1 MNLLPDWPL
10 LLAFAAATLALNLTP
25 GPDMAYITMRSLT
38 QGRAAGIAAS
48 FGVGAGSLMHTL
60 LAAIGVSAILQHSE
74 FAFALLKY
82 AGAAYLV
89 VVAWGL
95 LRAGTHDAAAQGA
108 PPPRPT
114 ARIFAEGAL
123 TNILNPKVAL
133 FFLAFLPQFVAAD
146 AASPALSLA
155 TLGLLFNAS
164 GTAVNCLIA
173 VAAAGARDR
182 LTLSSFWRAT
192 LRRLAAVVFV
202 GLAVRLALAA
212 RP

>member
-10 LLAFAAATLALNLTP
+10 LFAFAAATLALNLTP
-25 GPDMAYITMRSLT
+25 GPDMAYVTMRSLA

-48 FGVGAGSLMHTL
+48 IGVGAGSLVHTV
-60 LAAIGVSAILQHSE
+60 LAAVGVSAVLQHSE

-95 LRAGTHDAAAQGA
+95 LRADAQGA
-108 PPPRPT
+108 APQDSPPRT
-114 ARIFAEGAL
+114 LARIFLEGAL

-146 AASPALSLA
+146 AQQPALSLA
-155 TLGLLFNAS
+155 ALGLLFNVS

-173 VAAAGARDR
+173 AAAAGARAR
-182 LTLSSFWRAT
+182 LTLSAVWRNV
-192 LRRLAAVVFV
+192 LRRLAAFVFV

>member
-48 FGVGAGSLMHTL
+48 LGVGAGSLVHTV
-60 LAAIGVSAILQHSE
+60 LAAVGVSAVLQHSE

-95 LRAGTHDAAAQGA
+95 LRAGTQDATTQGA
-108 PPPRPT
+108 PPRP
-114 ARIFAEGAL
+114 ASRIFAEGAL

-133 FFLAFLPQFVAAD
+133 FFLAFLPQFVAGRCGKPRLCRLHPSACSSMR
-146 AASPALSLA
+146 AAPSS
-155 TLGLLFNAS
+155 
-164 GTAVNCLIA
+164 IA
-173 VAAAGARDR
+173 
-182 LTLSSFWRAT
+182 
-192 LRRLAAVVFV
+192 
-202 GLAVRLALAA
+202 
-212 RP
+212 